1 MKKTIFL
8 TGSKGFIGSHLLKA
22 LTEYEV
28 HCAGYNEIPRCKYD
42 YIIHLA
48 ATTTTSASFLPE
60 LFENNIVYAKQIMSM
75 PGKKIYASSTSA
87 EELTNPYAYTKRYLE
102 YLGKGSVGLRFFNVY
117 GSDNNKG
124 IIRKALQCAKTGEV
138 LQVQGGCQ
146 VRDFIYIDDVVQ
158 AIIHRLDAKSGIYD
172 IGTGKGR
179 KIKDV
184 LELIGCKYALSAM
197 AETDMKYSVAYPGI
211 SGCLS
216 LEDGLIKMEN
226 ETTDTCFKL

>member
-146 VRDFIYIDDVVQ
+146 VRDFIYI
-158 AIIHRLDAKSGIYD
+158 
-172 IGTGKGR
+172 
-179 KIKDV
+179 